1 MSQENVEL
9 VRRTIDAYNRRD
21 RDTLQAL
28 NHPDIEIDWSASIGP
43 EPRIYRGR
51 EQAAD
56 FYDNFLDMFER
67 VRLVPERFIEAG
79 DAVVVPNSA
88 DVRGRDGIQTVAR
101 STLVY
106 EIRGG
111 RIVRVRL
118 YQDIA
123 DALEAVGLRERPLPE
138 QDA

>member
-1 MSQENVEL
+1 MSQENVKL

-21 RDTLQAL
+21 RDTLHAL
-28 NHPDIEIDWSASIGP
+28 SHPDVEIDWSASIGP

-56 FYDNFLDMFER
+56 FYDNFLGMFER
-67 VRLVPERFIEAG
+67 VHLVPECFIEAG

-88 DVRGRDGIQTVAR
+88 QLRGRDGIKTVAR

-106 EIRGG
+106 ELRGG
-111 RIVRVRL
+111 LIARVCL
-118 YQDIA
+118 YQETA
-123 DALEAVGLRERPLPE
+123 DALEAVGLRE
-138 QDA
+138 